1 MKADTTIQSPEE
13 TARNL
18 INSMSIQT
26 AYDYSLRK
34 ARGNFPLSAHYIDVN
49 QIIQANMALTEL
61 QSDLNGLPVVYR
73 DALSARIEFRK
84 IK

>member
-49 QIIQANMALTEL
+49 QIIQRIA
-61 QSDLNGLPVVYR
+61 
-73 DALSARIEFRK
+73 SARMIEKDFGAR
-84 IK
+84 